1 MSSKASPLRLD
12 LTKTAS
18 TEAHFVLDDAFF
30 SSLNQEEVL
39 GGEVSVTLNLREREG
54 VFVLSTHIGGTV
66 RVACDRCLDEVAIP
80 VENDD
85 ETKIK
90 FAANLREA
98 EEDEEGNI
106 CLPERSTEYDCTWRV
121 YETIVLGLPLE
132 RTHPAGECNAQMMAL
147 LESHKSYNNQEE
159 I

>member
-18 TEAHFVLDDAFF
+18 TEEHFVLDDAFF

-39 GGEVSVTLNLREREG
+39 GGEVNVTLNLREREG
-54 VFVLSTHIGGTV
+54 QFVLSTHIGGTV
-66 RVACDRCLDEVAIP
+66 RVACDRCLDEVVIP

-90 FAANLREA
+90 FVTNIKEA
-98 EEDEEGNI
+98 EEDDEGNI
-106 CLPERSTEYDCTWRV
+106 CLPERCTEYDCAWRV
-121 YETIVLGLPLE
+121 YETIVLGLPTE
-132 RTHPAGECNAQMMAL
+132 RTHPAGECNAQMMTL
-147 LESHKSYNNQEE
+147 LESYKSHSNPEE